1 MSRDELST
9 IPSFAADRDEAVT
22 SAPRGAV
29 PSRGRPSSG
38 GGSSAMTRVVLT
50 IALVVAA
57 VACAWAWQLQQL
69 LDATVANQATLATRT
84 ADLEALLSDTDE
96 SVAQSAAALGAQLKV
111 VDKETR
117 RLEQRRR
124 EMDNRLDKFEKTAT
138 ALAGEVKT
146 VKSSVASNSSQA
158 KALTTNVDQ
167 LLADLASLKQVAGDL
182 ERLSTTAQGVE
193 TNLERLADN
202 VNKANLERAAL
213 NKRVAANE
221 EWIESIN
228 AFRRQVNTNI
238 SQLES
243 SLRALQ
249 NGSAAPMQ

>member
-1 MSRDELST
+1 MGTL
-9 IPSFAADRDEAVT
+9 
-22 SAPRGAV
+22 
-29 PSRGRPSSG
+29 
-38 GGSSAMTRVVLT
+38 

-57 VACAWAWQLQQL
+57 VACAWAWQLQQV
-69 LDATVANQATLATRT
+69 LDATVAHQATLATRT

-124 EMDNRLDKFEKTAT
+124 EMDVRMDKIEKNAT
-138 ALAGEVKT
+138 GLAGDLKA
-146 VKSSVASNSSQA
+146 VKSGVESNTSQA
-158 KALTTNVDQ
+158 KALTSNVDK
-167 LLADLASLKQVAGDL
+167 LTADLASLKKVAGDL
-182 ERLSTTAQGVE
+182 ERLSKTAKEVQ

-228 AFRRQVNTNI
+228 AFRRQVNANI

-249 NGSAAPMQ
+249 SSGSPTIQ